1 MILCDEL
8 QAIQLDY
15 QNNTVHLIARVMHMF
30 KGICNM
36 SAE

>member
-1 MILCDEL
+1 MILCDEI

-15 QNNTVHLIARVMHMF
+15 QNITVHLIARVMYMS
-30 KGICNM
+30 KEIYNM